1 MPTPAE
7 HAVCSASASERWLN
21 CTAAPRYEE
30 QFPESSSVYGEE
42 GRLAHSFCE
51 LYGRKRFTVMSKGD
65 FDAELAKLQ
74 ADPLYNPEMLGT
86 AQSYTDFLNESALS
100 YDEKPYIAFEVRVDF
115 SDIVPEG
122 FGTCDCV
129 MVGGHVMRIT
139 DYKHGKGVPVSAVDN
154 SQMRLYALGCL
165 KKYNAIFGNTITD
178 VYTAIVQ
185 PRIND
190 DVEVEHLTVAELEAW
205 GEHAK
210 PIAQRAFTGFG
221 AEFVPGDWCRF
232 CRGKAVCKARA
243 DKYSAFN
250 DFKDAFPT
258 SVVVEGDGSSVPV
271 TKSVQMVN
279 NALTDE
285 KIGEL
290 LAMSAGL
297 KKWVEDLEEY
307 AMEALLSGRKIP
319 GYKLV
324 AGRSTRTFT
333 DEKKVLS
340 TLTRKLKIKTADCYK
355 PRELKS
361 PAMLEKMLGKKPFNE
376 ALGRFVE
383 KPMGK
388 PTLVPESDK
397 REAYSPAVADF
408 EDAVK

>member
-1 MPTPAE
+1 MATPAE
-7 HAVCSASASERWLN
+7 HAVCSASASERWLH

-30 QFPESSSVYGEE
+30 QLPESSSFYGNE
-42 GRLAHSFCE
+42 GRVAHSFCE
-51 LYGRKRFTVMSKGD
+51 LYGKKRFTPMSKSA
-65 FDAELAKLQ
+65 FDEELTRLQ
-74 ADPLYNPEMLGT
+74 TDPLYDPEMLTT
-86 AQSYTDFLNESALS
+86 AQSYIDFLNECALS

-115 SDIVPEG
+115 SDVVPEG

-129 MVGGHVMRIT
+129 MIGGHVMRIT
-139 DYKHGKGVPVSAVDN
+139 DYKHGKGVPVSAVEN
-154 SQMRLYALGCL
+154 SQMRLYALGAL
-165 KKYNAIFGNTITD
+165 KKYNAIFGDTITD

-190 DVEVEHLTVAELEAW
+190 DVEVEHITVEELYKWAEYVR
-205 GEHAK
+205 
-210 PIAQRAFTGFG
+210 PQAQKAFTGFG

-232 CRGKAVCKARA
+232 CRGKSVCRARA
-243 DKYSAFN
+243 DKYSAVS
-250 DFKDAFPT
+250 DFKDLFPDADVDVNDEG
-258 SVVVEGDGSSVPV
+258 SVARFL
-271 TKSVQMVN
+271 N
-279 NALTDE
+279 NTLTDE
-285 KIGEL
+285 EL
-290 LAMSAGL
+290 GAVLTRGRGL
-297 KKWVEDLEEY
+297 KKWVEDMEEY
-307 AMEALLSGRKIP
+307 AVSVILSGRKIP

-340 TLTRKLKIKTADCYK
+340 TLTRKLHIKTADCYK

-408 EDAVK
+408 EGAVK